1 MESSRCLHLPED
13 FPGKLD
19 GVGVVQGQPLAHS
32 GQEIMGNH
40 SVSRLGPCRFCH
52 FRFLHLGAVVALIL
66 CRFGTVSRADL
77 PVSIS
82 RDVDAV
88 P

>member
-1 MESSRCLHLPED
+1 
-13 FPGKLD
+13 
-19 GVGVVQGQPLAHS
+19 
-32 GQEIMGNH
+32 MGNH

-77 PVSIS
+77 PVSVS